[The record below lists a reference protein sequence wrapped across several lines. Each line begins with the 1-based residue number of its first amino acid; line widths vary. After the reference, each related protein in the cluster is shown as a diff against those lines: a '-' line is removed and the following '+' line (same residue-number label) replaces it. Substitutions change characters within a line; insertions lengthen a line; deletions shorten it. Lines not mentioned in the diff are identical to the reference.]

1 MASVDIIKRNL
12 VRTIDAMKKNIEKFK
27 KAKTDTDKKKYAKIA
42 YKLQDEKKKLAKDLD
57 AKISGIHKDAELQID
72 EQTLRKQLRTIILSE
87 IQKKSKTILTE
98 ATTTNIAGQTK
109 SFVPGQMWSNDF
121 DYVGMLKFGASLQI
135 PDDGGRFPD
144 RITRD
149 PEYIKM
155 LNDLFDSF
163 EDVNYHRESQDL
175 GNAIDWIEDAKGIE
189 DMERAVEFLEKF
201 KKKCAAT
208 LDVMKVKWSPG
219 R

>member
-87 IQKKSKTILTE
+87 IQKKNKPNHIMLFFTS
-98 ATTTNIAGQTK
+98 
-109 SFVPGQMWSNDF
+109 SFSYPN
-121 DYVGMLKFGASLQI
+121 
-135 PDDGGRFPD
+135 
-144 RITRD
+144 
-149 PEYIKM
+149 
-155 LNDLFDSF
+155 
-163 EDVNYHRESQDL
+163 
-175 GNAIDWIEDAKGIE
+175 
-189 DMERAVEFLEKF
+189 
-201 KKKCAAT
+201 
-208 LDVMKVKWSPG
+208 
-219 R
+219 